1 VTIQVELGTFGAI
14 IKFALDIENAAS
26 AFYESAIKIITNQ
39 TLTDLF
45 EKFYQRKQKRIQ
57 LLTRVRREN
66 ITETILEH
74 ITGLT
79 SDDYELIPPPS
90 SDIGEQELCHLAV
103 KMEGIALEFYNV
115 AAIKIGFLYEAA
127 DAFERLSEENNENKE
142 KLLAS
147 L

>member
-1 VTIQVELGTFGAI
+1 VELGTFGAI
-14 IKFALDIENAAS
+14 IKFALNLENAAS
-26 AFYESAIKIITNQ
+26 TFYESAIKLIANQ
-39 TLTDLF
+39 TINDLF
-45 EKFYQRKQKRIQ
+45 DKLYQRKQKRIQ

-90 SDIGEQELCHLAV
+90 GDINEQELCDLAAR
-103 KMEGIALEFYNV
+103 MEGIAHDFYNA

-127 DAFERLSEENNENKE
+127 DAFERLSEENNEYKE

>member
-1 VTIQVELGTFGAI
+1 MELGTFGAI
-14 IKFALDIENAAS
+14 IKFALDLENAAS
-26 AFYESAIKIITNQ
+26 GFYESTMNITTNQ
-39 TLTDLF
+39 TLNDLF
-45 EKFYQRKQKRIQ
+45 KKLHQRKQKRIQ

-74 ITGLT
+74 ITGLN

-90 SDIGEQELCHLAV
+90 NEIGEQELCDLAV
-103 KMEGIALEFYNV
+103 RMESIALDFYNA

-127 DAFERLSEENNENKE
+127 DAFERLSEENNEYKE

-147 L
+147 I

>member
-26 AFYESAIKIITNQ
+26 TFYESAIKISTNQ
-39 TLTDLF
+39 TLNELF
-45 EKFYQRKQKRIQ
+45 EKLYHRKQKRIQ
-57 LLTRVRREN
+57 ILKRVRREN
-66 ITETILEH
+66 VTETILEH
-74 ITGLT
+74 ITGLL

-90 SDIGEQELCHLAV
+90 SDINEQELCNLAAR
-103 KMEGIALEFYNV
+103 MEGIALDFYNT

-127 DAFERLSEENNENKE
+127 DAFERLAEENTEYKQ